1 MKKIKK
7 MLEEKS
13 SHKNQKL
20 NDFMIQIKET
30 GTYSNLKIN
39 NDLNDFDNTIN
50 KITSEKNNWFYT
62 DLDRYN
68 HINTDN
74 NTLLVKNVKS
84 YNFCG

>member
-1 MKKIKK
+1 V
-7 MLEEKS
+7 LEEKS

-62 DLDRYN
+62 DLDTT
-68 HINTDN
+68 I
-74 NTLLVKNVKS
+74 
-84 YNFCG
+84 